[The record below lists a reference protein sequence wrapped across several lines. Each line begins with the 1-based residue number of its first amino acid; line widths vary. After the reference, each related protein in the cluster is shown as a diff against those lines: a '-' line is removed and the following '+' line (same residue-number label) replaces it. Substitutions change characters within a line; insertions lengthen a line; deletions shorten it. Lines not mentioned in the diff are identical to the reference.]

1 MQIRLRSLNMRCTGN
16 KAQLKTRLLR
26 AEKERK
32 ARSMPEIQEAN
43 NVQIEGFAEEKKI
56 TNFVETREAEE
67 QNQTIDHEDL
77 EHVTDTEQTAGQHAA
92 NVPHQQDIYHERN
105 FRRERRYRYERSL
118 YNREFELIRREN
130 EMMKRELELAKQ
142 QIESLRMT
150 TSQEPSA
157 SPSQNS
163 SAVQFTLT
171 DIKNL
176 LPTFDGKKT
185 AYNTWEK
192 QLKLIKQ
199 IYELDEKSTKILL
212 ASKLVGSIAEWFHSS
227 SEHLSLPVSQLL
239 NRMRVLFNQD
249 NKRINLRKEFEERKW
264 KPNETFTEYFYQKII
279 MANKIPVEESEI
291 VDYLI
296 EGIPDS
302 VIKHQA
308 MMQCF
313 ENKEIMFKAMKD
325 VTCWADC
332 TRKLKNNE

>member
-1 MQIRLRSLNMRCTGN
+1 MQIKLRSLNMRCTGN

-26 AEKERK
+26 AIRERA
-32 ARSMPEIQEAN
+32 ARNMPEIQEPY
-43 NVQIEGFAEEKKI
+43 NVQLEGLAEEEKMN
-56 TNFVETREAEE
+56 TNSVGTREAEE
-67 QNQTIDHEDL
+67 QEQTIDHEDL
-77 EHVTDTEQTAGQHAA
+77 EHVTDTEQTARQHAA
-92 NVPHQQDIYHERN
+92 DVPHQQDIYHERN

-142 QIESLRMT
+142 QIESLRTT

-157 SPSQNS
+157 SPSQNTD
-163 SAVQFTLT
+163 VQVTLT

-185 AYNTWEK
+185 AYHTWEK

-264 KPNETFTEYFYQKII
+264 KSNETFTEYFYQKII
-279 MANKIPVEESEI
+279 MANKIPVEENEI

-296 EGIPDS
+296 EGIPDA

-313 ENKEIMFKAMKD
+313 ENKEVMFKAMKD
-325 VTCWADC
+325 VTY
-332 TRKLKNNE
+332 

>member
-26 AEKERK
+26 AEKERI

-43 NVQIEGFAEEKKI
+43 NVQIEVAEEKLN
-56 TNFVETREAEE
+56 TNFVGTREAEE
-67 QNQTIDHEDL
+67 QEQTIDHEDL
-77 EHVTDTEQTAGQHAA
+77 EHVTDTEQTARQHAA

-142 QIESLRMT
+142 QIESLRVT

-157 SPSQNS
+157 SMQST
-163 SAVQFTLT
+163 AVQFTLT

-185 AYNTWEK
+185 PYHTWEK

-227 SEHLSLPVSQLL
+227 SEHLSLSVSQLL
-239 NRMRVLFNQD
+239 NRMKVLFNQE

-264 KPNETFTEYFYQKII
+264 KLNETFTEYFYQKII
-279 MANKIPVEESEI
+279 MANRIPIEDSEI

-296 EGIPDS
+296 EGIPDP

-313 ENKEIMFKAMKD
+313 ESKEVMFKAMKD
-325 VTCWADC
+325 VTY
-332 TRKLKNNE
+332 